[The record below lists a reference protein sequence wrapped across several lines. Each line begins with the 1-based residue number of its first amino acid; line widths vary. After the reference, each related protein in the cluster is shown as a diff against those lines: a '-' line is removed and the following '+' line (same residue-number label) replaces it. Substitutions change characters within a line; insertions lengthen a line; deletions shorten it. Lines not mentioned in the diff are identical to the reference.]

1 MPGIALGNSYQGYL
15 SAEFSLFGKTSI
27 SLILNLG
34 MLGFAFLINRDIAL
48 GFWFFFLLSSAQRDI
63 FNTLGIHSNEQL
75 SRFAN
80 LCGPYLAHQA
90 MGAMIVLVLSGL
102 WIARTH
108 IRAVFGKAFGKDST
122 VDDTDEVLSYRTA
135 VFGLLVGLI
144 FLSLWLWK
152 SGLPLWVIPI
162 FLLAVFI
169 IFTALTRTVTEGG
182 LAAIRTPITPSD
194 FVISGIGT
202 TALGPSGLV
211 SLAFTWIWGANIR
224 IFFMA
229 TFANALKLVEELG
242 TKRKALVGALTL
254 AVLVTMVG
262 SIWTLMFI
270 AYRNGGV
277 NLHSFY
283 FLSVPR
289 NAFTYIAPMLAT
301 SVPANLAGW
310 FFTGLGALLMSLLT
324 LARHRFVWWP
334 VHPLG
339 FATGTFFIMNYIWFS
354 VFLAWLLKSIV
365 LRYGGASFYRRAR
378 PFFLGLI
385 LGQISVAGLWIA
397 IDFFTGMIGNQ
408 PIGKSQL

>member
-1 MPGIALGNSYQGYL
+1 MDWPP
-15 SAEFSLFGKTSI
+15 
-27 SLILNLG
+27 
-34 MLGFAFLINRDIAL
+34 FA
-48 GFWFFFLLSSAQRDI
+48 
-63 FNTLGIHSNEQL
+63 
-75 SRFAN
+75 
-80 LCGPYLAHQA
+80 
-90 MGAMIVLVLSGL
+90 
-102 WIARTH
+102 
-108 IRAVFGKAFGKDST
+108 
-122 VDDTDEVLSYRTA
+122 
-135 VFGLLVGLI
+135 
-144 FLSLWLWK
+144 
-152 SGLPLWVIPI
+152 
-162 FLLAVFI
+162 
-169 IFTALTRTVTEGG
+169 
-182 LAAIRTPITPSD
+182 PSD
-194 FVISGIGT
+194 FVISGIGA
-202 TALGPSGLV
+202 TALGPSGLA

-229 TFANALKLVEELG
+229 AFANALKLVEELG

-283 FLSVPR
+283 FLSVP
-289 NAFTYIAPMLAT
+289 
-301 SVPANLAGW
+301 ANLAGW

-324 LARHRFVWWP
+324 LARHRFLWWP